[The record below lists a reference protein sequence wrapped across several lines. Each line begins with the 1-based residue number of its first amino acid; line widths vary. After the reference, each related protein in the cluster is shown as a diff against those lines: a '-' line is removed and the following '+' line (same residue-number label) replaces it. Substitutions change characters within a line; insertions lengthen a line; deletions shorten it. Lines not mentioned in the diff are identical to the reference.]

1 MPFFSS
7 DPFRGSLMARS
18 AAARLAVAAGM
29 IACLWLA
36 IFWAV
41 SLP

>member
-1 MPFFSS
+1 MSLR
-7 DPFRGSLMARS
+7 DPFLASIMVRS
-18 AAARLAVAAGM
+18 SIYRLISVAIVITG
-29 IACLWLA
+29 LWLA